1 MYKSNRQL
9 KQEAKQALAGKWGI
23 AVLMSLFT
31 IVFTYSVTS
40 PLISIVCT
48 ILSVILNVGFLS
60 FFLKICCNQKET
72 ANFSDLFYGFQCHP
86 GKAILLAL
94 LNMLFLLPGTFVF
107 AIASS
112 VLTISVISGPI
123 TMATFMA
130 EQALP
135 LYAGLFILIVL
146 YFVYVCYI
154 QLRYSLVNYLLL
166 DYPDLT
172 VSQIWGRSAQLMKGH
187 KWRKFKLELSFI
199 PWMIACV
206 FTLGVGLLW
215 LAAYMNAAFTE
226 FYLDLI
232 QKQS

>member
-1 MYKSNRQL
+1 MYKTNQQL
-9 KQEAKQALAGKWGI
+9 KQEAKQALSGKWGI

-48 ILSVILNVGFLS
+48 ILGVILNVGFLS

-72 ANFSDLFYGFQCHP
+72 ANFGDLFYGFQCHP

-94 LNMLFLLPGTFVF
+94 LNMLYLLPGTFVF

-112 VLTISVISGPI
+112 ALAISAFNSHYNLAALDSEQIATLFGGIS
-123 TMATFMA
+123 
-130 EQALP
+130 
-135 LYAGLFILIVL
+135 ILIIL
-146 YFVYVCYI
+146 YFIYVCYI
-154 QLRYSLVNYLLL
+154 QLRYGLVNYLLL

-172 VSQIWGRSAQLMKGH
+172 VSQIWGRSTQLMKGH

-206 FTLGVGLLW
+206 FTLGVGFLW
-215 LAAYMNAAFTE
+215 LAAYMNATFTE